1 MNHPR
6 HENMQTA
13 LRKWA
18 FEQPNPLERIQIELF
33 PASDAD
39 NDESPGPDPLALV
52 AA

>member
-1 MNHPR
+1 MRHPR

-39 NDESPGPDPLALV
+39 NDEPARLDPAPLLA
-52 AA
+52 A